1 MVLGEIGQDRLKM
14 ARLRHCGSSGG
25 KVVLEIRQ
33 ERQETNWKLEGG
45 AFCTSRLQSGGK
57 GFTWWRSF
65 WAEEEQMAQRPGRGT
80 QSWGNFNQ
88 YDGQRCFEAG
98 LHIKQKN
105 TVDARKE
112 ETFNKNGM
120 TTAKT

>member
-1 MVLGEIGQDRLKM
+1 MVLLGEIGQDRLKM

-57 GFTWWRSF
+57 ALPGGDLF
-65 WAEEEQMAQRPGRGT
+65 GRGR
-80 QSWGNFNQ
+80 SRWPRAGEEGGDSGENFNQ
-88 YDGQRCFEAG
+88 WRPEMLRSRVAY
-98 LHIKQKN
+98 
-105 TVDARKE
+105 
-112 ETFNKNGM
+112 
-120 TTAKT
+120 